1 MRLHFI
7 LTAVAFMAAG
17 VLSAQT
23 FRGAIAGSVT
33 DSTGAALGGAEVTA
47 TNVGTALTRKALTD
61 ASGDYALTEL
71 PPGGYTVTAGLTG
84 FKTATVKGVRVEVS
98 ATARVNLQLA
108 LGEKAESVEV
118 TAGLPLVDATHNV

>member
-1 MRLHFI
+1 MGHARW
-7 LTAVAFMAAG
+7 VA
-17 VLSAQT
+17 L
-23 FRGAIAGSVT
+23 
-33 DSTGAALGGAEVTA
+33 LGT
-47 TNVGTALTRKALTD
+47 TR
-61 ASGDYALTEL
+61 
-71 PPGGYTVTAGLTG
+71 LTG